1 MKEDNSRMLSFGGA
15 LVGDIVSTL
24 VPGGSLFSK
33 LVDQHLAQK
42 TQEAVEIAL
51 QELSRGNLEFGEE
64 DAQPFV
70 AVLLRYSKAASEGAA
85 RRNLRLLMQIVVGLK
100 RNKALREDAFRRW
113 AGIVEHMTRDE
124 LMLVGQAI
132 RLQAEIARGASTEE
146 SSFWIMLRDLMSRS
160 GYEGDELS
168 ATAEAVSRSGVF
180 VPVLTAGG
188 LTYRPSPRLAELSSL
203 VDAEILVGAE
213 SDR

>member
-1 MKEDNSRMLSFGGA
+1 MKEDNSRILSFGGA

-24 VPGGSLFSK
+24 VPGGGLFSK

-51 QELSRGNLEFGEE
+51 QELSRGNVEFDEE

-132 RLQAEIARGASTEE
+132 RLQGEIESGAVGEVE
-146 SSFWIMLRDLMSRS
+146 RFWGLLLERMQEA
-160 GYEGDELS
+160 GYSERE
-168 ATAEAVSRSGVF
+168 TAAIAAAVSRSGLVI
-180 VPVLTAGG
+180 PVSAYGG
-188 LTYRPSPRLAELSSL
+188 LAYRASPWLSELYSL
-203 VDAEILVGAE
+203 VDSQTFVSSEDE
-213 SDR
+213 